1 MMKTKI
7 SALSLMAICT
17 LSGCSTMSESRS
29 EIPAPLARAA
39 LTDETGRSVGNAEI
53 SQTGSILYLNAAV
66 TGQTSGEHGI
76 HFHAVGKCEAPGF
89 TTAGGHLNP
98 SAHQHGNLNPAG
110 PHLGDLP
117 NLIVAANGSGS
128 LKAQLTGVPSEL
140 VAAMF
145 DADGTAIVLHAGP
158 DDYKT
163 DPSGN
168 SGGRLACGVLERST
182 N

>member
-1 MMKTKI
+1 MKMNLSMISLAAI
-7 SALSLMAICT
+7 SA
-17 LSGCSTMSESRS
+17 LSGCSTMSGS
-29 EIPAPLARAA
+29 ETGDAALLARSTLSDAA
-39 LTDETGRSVGNAEI
+39 GRGVGSAEI
-53 SQTGSILYLNAAV
+53 TRTGSTLYLSASV
-66 TGQTSGEHGI
+66 TGQGAGDHGI

-117 NLIVAANGSGS
+117 NMTVAADGSGS
-128 LKAQLTGVPSEL
+128 LKAPLIGVPADL
-140 VAAMF
+140 IAAMF
-145 DADGTAIVLHAGP
+145 DADGTAIVFHAGP

-168 SGGRLACGVLERST
+168 SGGRLACGVLERLAD
-182 N
+182 